1 MHSPNE
7 VVSIEDLRRAAQLL
21 AAFVR
26 SLEGDASFIQE

>member
-7 VVSIEDLRRAAQLL
+7 VVSIEDVLNSARLI

-26 SLEGDASFIQE
+26 RLDAKTDFTPR